1 VVRWLRGSER
11 ISTVQGVG
19 QKPQGDDT
27 GIEVAVAAA
36 ARALAAAGGAVILWW
51 WWRLHPTPHPFAQ
64 RLWIDV
70 PHPFVTLR
78 RLRQV
83 LAPVPGERLLEVGV
97 GGGRYALSVVS
108 WLGERGRLA
117 VLDLQEEMLALTMRR
132 ALNRSNANV
141 APARGDAAALPYP
154 DDAFDAVYLVST
166 LGQVPDMTA
175 ALRELSRVVHPGGRV
190 VVGELSYDPYGVFFG
205 ALRRCATA
213 AGLRFERRVGG
224 GAGYFA
230 RFTSAEAAGPSRP
243 GGFTRPR
250 LPFSQPDGR
259 RED

>member
-1 VVRWLRGSER
+1 MGAGARG
-11 ISTVQGVG
+11 
-19 QKPQGDDT
+19 
-27 GIEVAVAAA
+27 
-36 ARALAAAGGAVILWW
+36 LAAGGGAAILWW
-51 WWRLHPTPHPFAQ
+51 WWRLHPTPRPFAQ

-70 PHPFVTLR
+70 PHPFVTHR

-97 GGGRYALSVVS
+97 GSGRYALSVVR

-132 ALNRSNANV
+132 SLDLGITNV
-141 APARGDAAALPYP
+141 APACGDAAALPYP

-190 VVGELSYDPYGVFFG
+190 VVGELCYDPHGVFFG
-205 ALRRCATA
+205 TLRRCAA
-213 AGLRFERRVGG
+213 EAGLRFERRVGG

-230 RFTSAEAAGPSRP
+230 RFTSVEVAGPSPP
-243 GGFTRPR
+243 GGFTRR
-250 LPFSQPDGR
+250 RQPFPQLDGR